1 VVTSNVLVVNMEG
14 TKEGQGGRAARGP
27 EARRRGAFTRNLVP
41 GNRVYDEELLKIEGV
56 EYRSWDPYRSKL
68 AGAILKGEL
77 PPDVIK
83 RGDKVLYLGASTGT
97 TVSHVSDIVGREGL
111 VVGVEMS
118 ARVGREF
125 VENVAKARMN
135 VIPFISD
142 ARQTERFRGF
152 GKMDVVYCDIAQ
164 RDQTEIAIANA
175 REHLKEGG
183 RLLLVI
189 KARSIDQLKEPRLV
203 FKEEERKLA
212 EAGFIIDRLIDLRP
226 FDKDHA
232 LASARMTR

>member
-1 VVTSNVLVVNMEG
+1 M
-14 TKEGQGGRAARGP
+14 EGQG
-27 EARRRGAFTRNLVP
+27 RRGSREGGRTSAFTRNLVP
-41 GNRVYDEELLKIEGV
+41 GNRVYDEELLRIHGS

-77 PPDVIK
+77 EPDII
-83 RGDKVLYLGASTGT
+83 RTGDKVLYLGASTGT
-97 TVSHVSDIVGREGL
+97 TASHVSDIVGREGL

-125 VENVAKARMN
+125 LEKVAKARTN

-142 ARQTERFRGF
+142 ARETERFGEF

-175 REHLKEGG
+175 KRHLKKGG
-183 RLLLVI
+183 RLLLIV
-189 KARSIDQLKEPRLV
+189 KARSIDQLKEPKLV
-203 FKEEERKLA
+203 FKEEAQKLRD
-212 EAGFIIDRLIDLRP
+212 AGFLVEGVVDLRP

-232 LASARMTR
+232 LISATMP

>member
-1 VVTSNVLVVNMEG
+1 MTSNVLVMG
-14 TKEGQGGRAARGP
+14 GGRRGGGR
-27 EARRRGAFTRNLVP
+27 EAERRGAFTRNLVP
-41 GNRVYDEELLKIEGV
+41 GNRVYDEELLKIDGS

-77 PPDVIK
+77 EPDII
-83 RGDKVLYLGASTGT
+83 RTGDKVLYLGASTGT
-97 TVSHVSDIVGREGL
+97 TASHVSDIVGSEGL

-125 VENVAKARMN
+125 LEKVAKARTN

-142 ARQTERFRGF
+142 ARETERFGEF

-175 REHLKEGG
+175 KSHLKKGG
-183 RLLLVI
+183 RLILIV
-189 KARSIDQLKEPRLV
+189 KARSIDQLKEPKLV
-203 FKEEERKLA
+203 FKEEAQKLRD
-212 EAGFIIDRLIDLRP
+212 AGFLVENVVDLRP
-226 FDKDHA
+226 FDRDHA
-232 LASARMTR
+232 LISSTMP

>member
-1 VVTSNVLVVNMEG
+1 M
-14 TKEGQGGRAARGP
+14 
-27 EARRRGAFTRNLVP
+27 
-41 GNRVYDEELLKIEGV
+41 YDEELLRIKGV

-77 PPDVIK
+77 SPDIIK
-83 RGDKVLYLGASTGT
+83 AGDKVLYLGASTGT
-97 TVSHVSDIVGREGL
+97 TASHVSDIVGRDGL

-125 VENVAKARMN
+125 LEKVAKAREN

-142 ARQTERFRGF
+142 ARETEKFGEF

-175 REHLKEGG
+175 RRHLKKDG
-183 RLLLVI
+183 RLLLIV
-189 KARSIDQLKEPRLV
+189 KSRSIDQLKEPKLV
-203 FKEEERKLA
+203 FKEEAQKLRD
-212 EAGFIIDRLIDLRP
+212 AGFLVETVIDLRP
-226 FDKDHA
+226 FDRDHA
-232 LASARMTR
+232 LISAMMQ

>member
-1 VVTSNVLVVNMEG
+1 MEG
-14 TKEGQGGRAARGP
+14 GRRGGGR
-27 EARRRGAFTRNLVP
+27 EAERRGAFTRNLVP
-41 GNRVYDEELLKIEGV
+41 GNRVYDEELVKIRGS

-77 PPDVIK
+77 EPDIIK
-83 RGDKVLYLGASTGT
+83 AGDKVLYLGASTGT
-97 TVSHVSDIVGREGL
+97 TASHVSDIVGSEGL

-125 VENVAKARMN
+125 LEKVVKARTN

-142 ARQTERFRGF
+142 ARETERFGEF

-175 REHLKEGG
+175 KRHLKKGG
-183 RLLLVI
+183 RLLLVV
-189 KARSIDQLKEPRLV
+189 KARSIDQLKEPKLV
-203 FKEEERKLA
+203 FKEEAQKLRD
-212 EAGFIIDRLIDLRP
+212 AGFLVENVVDLRP

-232 LASARMTR
+232 LVSAKMP